1 MTIDLGRITNVRY
14 IKLGEKGSREAGC
27 IANNLCYIG
36 FCSADPDCFRLIIEA
51 QIASNLSEA
60 WRKVWDFHFNS
71 AQGSDRARRKEATR
85 TTNQLRFFF
94 ESGHETLWVTFHAR
108 KLYYAVLDSS
118 IPPSRSSED
127 GGSYRQVIDKW
138 FCSDVSGREL
148 LEDKLSGR
156 VTMTKSFP
164 GTSCSVGID
173 VRNYLLR
180 RINCQ
185 RHPYQVKIDNAM
197 EKLQDGLSEAIRS
210 LTPGDFELLVELIFS
225 QTLRRVSI
233 TGRVMSFIDIAFE
246 NPLNGAMVAV
256 QVKAR
261 TTPAEFEQYMQA
273 ADRGT
278 YSAFYYVF
286 HTSEIAAEEYLIPPG
301 IDNSTVTIL
310 DAARIAPMAIETG
323 LVSWIIDKAG

>member
-1 MTIDLGRITNVRY
+1 MTINLSKITNVRF
-14 IKLGEKGSREAGC
+14 IKLGEKGCREASC
-27 IANNLCYIG
+27 IADNNCYIG
-36 FCSADPDCFRLIIEA
+36 FCSADPDCFRLISEA
-51 QIASNLSEA
+51 PIASDLSEA
-60 WRKVWDFHFNS
+60 WRKVWDFHYNS
-71 AQGSDRARRKEATR
+71 AKGSDPARRKEATR

-94 ESGHETLWVTFHAR
+94 ESGDETLWVTFHAR
-108 KLYYAVLDSS
+108 KLYYAVLDPA
-118 IPPSRSSED
+118 IAPRRSSED
-127 GGSYRQVIDKW
+127 GGSYRQVVDKW
-138 FCSDVSGREL
+138 YCSDVSGREL

-156 VTMTKSFP
+156 VTMTKGFP
-164 GTSCSVGID
+164 GTSCAVGID

-185 RHPYQVKIDNAM
+185 RHPYQIKIDNAM
-197 EKLQDGLSEAIRS
+197 EELYGGLSEAIRS

-261 TTPAEFEQYMQA
+261 TTPVEFEQYLQA

-286 HTSEIAAEEYLIPPG
+286 HTSEIALEEYIIPPE
-301 IDNSTVTIL
+301 IDASIVTIL
-310 DAARIAPMAIETG
+310 DTTRIAPMAIEAG